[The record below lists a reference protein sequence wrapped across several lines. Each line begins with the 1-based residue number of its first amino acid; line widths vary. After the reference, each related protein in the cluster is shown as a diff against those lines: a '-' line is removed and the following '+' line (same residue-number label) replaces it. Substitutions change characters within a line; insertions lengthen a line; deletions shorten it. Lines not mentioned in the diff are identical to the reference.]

1 MFSRCIYHVLDALIT
16 AEACMSLVCAV
27 VNADLIQQ
35 IIPITPHGLI

>member
-1 MFSRCIYHVLDALIT
+1 MFSRCIYHVLDT